1 MRWLKERFMGFIS
14 NMITIAG
21 KVGVR
26 LHLLKEMVIVRVDGG
41 ICSQMN
47 FVVFGECLRKKGYSV
62 KYDLSWFG
70 KDGRDLDGVDVR
82 NWDFP
87 KIFPDIKIPVS
98 SGIETFL
105 YRKVFYYQ
113 GDSDGL
119 HFYDWEDKLKP
130 PCYAYGYYKWS
141 NTKAWLDIFDELFR
155 VDYTILDEN
164 SMEIYRDI
172 ISKNNAVGV
181 HVRRGDLAKYN
192 AAYGEPLKEQYF
204 IDAVTYL
211 IKEHGCSDFYYFSD
225 DKIWCAG
232 LIDKIRN
239 RCDTNH
245 NLVNLNGSD
254 KGYQDLMLLSACPIK
269 VCSKGSLGQTAV
281 HLSGTT
287 TKCVILPKAE
297 QSFFSERQMI
307 KVVYV

>member
-1 MRWLKERFMGFIS
+1 MGFIS

-47 FVVFGECLRKKGYSV
+47 FVVFGEYLKKRGYSV
-62 KYDLSWFG
+62 KYDLSWFRE
-70 KDGRDLDGVDVR
+70 DGRDLDGVDVR

-87 KIFPDIKIPVS
+87 KLFPDIRIPVS
-98 SGIETFL
+98 SRVETFF

-113 GDSDGL
+113 GGSSDGL

-141 NTKAWLDIFDELFR
+141 NTKAWLDIFEELFH

-164 SMEIYRDI
+164 STEIYRDI

-204 IDAVTYL
+204 SDAVAYL
-211 IKEHGCSDFYYFSD
+211 IKEHECSDFYWFSD
-225 DKIWCAG
+225 DKNWCAA
-232 LIDKIRN
+232 LLDKIRKE
-239 RCDTNH
+239 DDANH
-245 NLVNLNGSD
+245 ILVNLNGSD
-254 KGYQDLMLLSACPIK
+254 KGYQDLILLSACPIK

-281 HLSGTT
+281 HLSRNT
-287 TKCVILPKAE
+287 TKQVILPE
-297 QSFFSERQMI
+297 EERSFFSERQMI
-307 KVVYV
+307 NVVYV